1 MGWKAQRV
9 RTSAGSSL
17 RPRCQRGALRWPSVW
32 AWAQFVAAL
41 LVTAAVAWLW
51 LMRPLSGPVER
62 LDAMVQDAQTRW
74 RGRLEPGK
82 TYPIVLLRIDA
93 ASAVPFH
100 GDASARPLL
109 AEAITRL
116 QAAKPRLIAI
126 DLPLFDPKPGQDMA
140 LAAAMRAGAPVL
152 LPFALPPEPPEPPA
166 SEAGAAAEAL
176 RPQAFPRTE
185 GPLATA
191 LRRRFAQ
198 APPEPLRSA
207 AASLGHRQTGRSRD
221 GSLRHDLPA
230 LALQD
235 AAYPS
240 LALRIAGDA
249 MRQPWSEATLRW
261 RREIRWGSLRVPLD
275 GLSRQGV
282 NDYGPAGTFPSVTLS
297 DLVDG
302 RVPDDVLHNRIVIV
316 GLAPGVTRA
325 AGAAPD
331 DTVATPFDPALSR
344 AEWLATVADNLLTG
358 RTLSRPAWAPLAE
371 LGALLALPLL
381 CMLLLARGRWWRGLL
396 GVAVLAGIGLAA
408 AQWLL
413 QEEQLVLSLG
423 GPLLAAAV
431 ASASALLLRLLERAA
446 RHRREFK
453 RLQANEARHALAAQ
467 GANDGLWDW
476 DIGSDRLDVSS
487 RWRALMGEDEREPS
501 AERGM
506 ARFTAPLDEAAAG
519 LFRAELDA
527 HLKGQG
533 ARFHHVLRFR
543 QGGQPRAL
551 LARGMAQRVDGR
563 AVRMGG
569 TLTDL
574 SEQERLQAQLVHDA
588 MHDGTT
594 GLPNR
599 ALFLEL
605 LAQRLAAPV
614 PGVPI
619 GVALIGLDDFHAFT
633 ERHGAATGEAIAAEC
648 ARRLSGG
655 EGRAARVGRVAAR
668 VAPDQFALLFEIRLE
683 AGGVLVDR
691 VPEWALARIEEPF
704 LFDAI
709 EPPGGEAAP
718 SAAAEAAQA
727 RRPARTGAHRLTA
740 CAGWS
745 HTGQGGFSA
754 EDLLATAASALA
766 RAKAAGAGQVRMFD
780 RSMPRAEPD
789 GAWAR
794 EHLPRA
800 LAAGEFELHYLPVV
814 RLNDRALQG
823 FEALL
828 RWRHPERGLLMP
840 EAFLCAAEA
849 GGQIAAIGRWTL
861 IEAALLLRRWREIGF
876 KGEIAVNLSG
886 AQLARGEELLGD
898 AGEALRALGE
908 VPPSQLRLEVAERV
922 AMAHP
927 RQHAAVLQ
935 ALARL
940 GFALSI
946 DDVGTGRVPLAELHR
961 FPVDTL
967 KIDRGIVARLGDDA
981 DARETVRTIAALARA
996 MGWRALAEGVE
1007 DEARAAMLEELGVPL
1022 VQGWLFAKALP
1033 AEEARRLVQTV
1044 PWKKPAA

>member
-1 MGWKAQRV
+1 
-9 RTSAGSSL
+9 
-17 RPRCQRGALRWPSVW
+17 
-32 AWAQFVAAL
+32 
-41 LVTAAVAWLW
+41 
-51 LMRPLSGPVER
+51 
-62 LDAMVQDAQTRW
+62 
-74 RGRLEPGK
+74 
-82 TYPIVLLRIDA
+82 
-93 ASAVPFH
+93 
-100 GDASARPLL
+100 
-109 AEAITRL
+109 
-116 QAAKPRLIAI
+116 
-126 DLPLFDPKPGQDMA
+126 
-140 LAAAMRAGAPVL
+140 
-152 LPFALPPEPPEPPA
+152 
-166 SEAGAAAEAL
+166 
-176 RPQAFPRTE
+176 
-185 GPLATA
+185 
-191 LRRRFAQ
+191 
-198 APPEPLRSA
+198 
-207 AASLGHRQTGRSRD
+207 
-221 GSLRHDLPA
+221 
-230 LALQD
+230 
-235 AAYPS
+235 
-240 LALRIAGDA
+240 
-249 MRQPWSEATLRW
+249 
-261 RREIRWGSLRVPLD
+261 
-275 GLSRQGV
+275 
-282 NDYGPAGTFPSVTLS
+282 
-297 DLVDG
+297 
-302 RVPDDVLHNRIVIV
+302 
-316 GLAPGVTRA
+316 
-325 AGAAPD
+325 
-331 DTVATPFDPALSR
+331 
-344 AEWLATVADNLLTG
+344 
-358 RTLSRPAWAPLAE
+358 
-371 LGALLALPLL
+371 
-381 CMLLLARGRWWRGLL
+381 
-396 GVAVLAGIGLAA
+396 
-408 AQWLL
+408 
-413 QEEQLVLSLG
+413 
-423 GPLLAAAV
+423 
-431 ASASALLLRLLERAA
+431 
-446 RHRREFK
+446 
-453 RLQANEARHALAAQ
+453 
-467 GANDGLWDW
+467 
-476 DIGSDRLDVSS
+476 
-487 RWRALMGEDEREPS
+487 
-501 AERGM
+501 
-506 ARFTAPLDEAAAG
+506 
-519 LFRAELDA
+519 
-527 HLKGQG
+527 
-533 ARFHHVLRFR
+533 
-543 QGGQPRAL
+543 
-551 LARGMAQRVDGR
+551 
-563 AVRMGG
+563 
-569 TLTDL
+569 
-574 SEQERLQAQLVHDA
+574 
-588 MHDGTT
+588 
-594 GLPNR
+594 
-599 ALFLEL
+599 
-605 LAQRLAAPV
+605 
-614 PGVPI
+614 
-619 GVALIGLDDFHAFT
+619 
-633 ERHGAATGEAIAAEC
+633 
-648 ARRLSGG
+648 
-655 EGRAARVGRVAAR
+655 
-668 VAPDQFALLFEIRLE
+668 
-683 AGGVLVDR
+683 VLVDR

-718 SAAAEAAQA
+718 SAAVQE
-727 RRPARTGAHRLTA
+727 RRPSRTGAHRLTA